1 MHAWLFVN
9 EVFELKHAIVRRQYK
24 PIHRIFGAE
33 SLRTFVQ
40 AFYLPQKF
48 LYATIIAYVVVL

>member
-24 PIHRIFGAE
+24 PIHRIFGVE
-33 SLRTFVQ
+33 SLRTFVHLL
-40 AFYLPQKF
+40 F
-48 LYATIIAYVVVL
+48 ATKVPICDYNICGCEPC